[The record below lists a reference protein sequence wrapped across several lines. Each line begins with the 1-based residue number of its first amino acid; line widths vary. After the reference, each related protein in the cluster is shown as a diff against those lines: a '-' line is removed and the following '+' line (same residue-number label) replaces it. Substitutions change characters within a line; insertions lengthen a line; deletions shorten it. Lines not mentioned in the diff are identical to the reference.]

1 MAARMIGLD
10 RLIKARSQGF
20 KPAGWVSVDVGS
32 IGYQSMLRQEIPCDG
47 GTARMLALWS
57 VAADKPGAL
66 YVLAHPGESVRMA
79 DWAWCI
85 GLRVQV
91 DGDDPVRVAA
101 AHERIVA
108 AGAER
113 VVSTCFDGSN
123 SLLIDSAEP
132 TKEAA

>member
-1 MAARMIGLD
+1 MAERMIGLD
-10 RLIKARSQGF
+10 RLIKARSRGF

-32 IGYQSMLRQEIPCDG
+32 IGYQSMLRQDLPCDG
-47 GTARMLALWS
+47 APRMLVLWS
-57 VAADKPGAL
+57 VAADKPGTL
-66 YVLAHPGESVRMA
+66 YVLAHPGDSVRMA

-85 GLRVQV
+85 GLRVQI

-123 SLLIDSAEP
+123 SLLIDSAE
-132 TKEAA
+132 TVKEPA

>member
-1 MAARMIGLD
+1 MAERMIGLD
-10 RLIKARSQGF
+10 RLIKARSRGF

-32 IGYQSMLRQEIPCDG
+32 IGYQSMLRQTVNADG
-47 GTARMLALWS
+47 VPRMLALWS
-57 VAADKPGAL
+57 VETDKPGAL

-123 SLLIDSAEP
+123 SLLIDSAEAA
-132 TKEAA
+132 KEPA